1 MNQTKVSRLLSI
13 GNVEGSDMYDVIGRM
28 KVLLEFFKRQKR
40 YKNLTPFLKTY
51 HLITKSVAE
60 RSLEDNNFFKNPMAL
75 NHLDVHFANLYF
87 RPLKYYLVNNRMVR
101 PWQTYFRYCER
112 ADGIPFLQM
121 LLGINAHINSD
132 LLTSVI
138 MLQYQYKSD
147 FLKINKILKDEI
159 PDVMKFLAFVDHD
172 LYGYGALVFRKFV
185 LHEFKNVIV
194 AWRNQVWQNALL
206 SHARSFSDIQ
216 KRVHAQTEALAD
228 ELIGLFHSGK
238 FSNFSQVVTRV
249 NKLRVKV

>member
-13 GNVEGSDMYDVIGRM
+13 ADVEGGDIYDVIGRM
-28 KVLLEFFKRQKR
+28 KVLLEFFKRNQE

-60 RSLEDNNFFKNPMAL
+60 RSLEHDDFFKNFDSL
-75 NHLDVHFANLYF
+75 NHMDVYFANLYF

-101 PWQTYFRYCER
+101 PWQTYFKYCQRE
-112 ADGIPFLQM
+112 DGIPFLQM

-132 LLTSVI
+132 LLISV
-138 MLQYQYKSD
+138 LVLRYRNKSD
-147 FLKINKILKDEI
+147 FLKINKILKEEI
-159 PDVMKFLAFVDHD
+159 SDVMKFLAFVDHD

-194 AWRNQVWQNALL
+194 AWR
-206 SHARSFSDIQ
+206 
-216 KRVHAQTEALAD
+216 
-228 ELIGLFHSGK
+228 
-238 FSNFSQVVTRV
+238 
-249 NKLRVKV
+249 